1 MLIPMNKD
9 IPDASFNDIYF
20 LMELLSDFNGVV
32 TGYDYR
38 TKRNYTIDYNRV
50 IDFKLSCI
58 CID

>member
-1 MLIPMNKD
+1 MLIQMNKD
-9 IPDASFNDIYF
+9 IPDASFSDVYF

-32 TGYDYR
+32 TGYDHR